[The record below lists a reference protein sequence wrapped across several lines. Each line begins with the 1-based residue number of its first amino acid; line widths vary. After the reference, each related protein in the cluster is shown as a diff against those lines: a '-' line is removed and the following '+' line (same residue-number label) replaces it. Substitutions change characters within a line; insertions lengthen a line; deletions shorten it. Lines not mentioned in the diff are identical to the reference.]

1 MGGGTGAGDAE
12 QVRALARAVARLAEE
27 LRAARDRA
35 VTAGQVDWVSAAA
48 SGYRTRLREEVS
60 GLTGLAGELDS
71 AARLLLAHA
80 AAVEADPR

>member
-1 MGGGTGAGDAE
+1 MGGGTGDRDAE

-35 VTAGQVDWVSAAA
+35 RAAGEVDWVSAAA
-48 SGYRTRLREEVS
+48 GRYRARLHEEVS
-60 GLTGLAGELDS
+60 GLTGLAGELDD